1 MRLNRST
8 LSILFSLL
16 VFNSQAQ
23 ITRQA
28 TWQQTVNY
36 SIEVS
41 LDDKNH
47 ILRGFET
54 MEYINNSPNTLE
66 EIYIHLWPN
75 AYKND
80 QTSFAKQMMENG
92 ETSFYFSKDNDR
104 GYIDSIDFF
113 INGKG
118 TTWGFDI
125 THQDIAKITLNNPL
139 KPGDKCLISTPFLVK
154 IPTVFSRMGHDGQ
167 TYSISQWYPKPA
179 VYDINGWNPIP
190 YLNQGEFYSE
200 FGSFDV
206 KITLPKNY
214 IVAAT
219 GVLQDSSE
227 ISFRNDKGKNT
238 GVIENTYCKTPFKT
252 VQFKQ
257 DNIHDFAW
265 FASKNFGI
273 LKSSVEIGG
282 KTIETFVYS
291 QKNSDLIN
299 NNTDAIKTALTY
311 YSENAGNYPYSHA
324 SVVKSELKA
333 GGGMEYPMITVCDIL
348 NQEVIIHEVGH
359 NWFYGILG
367 SNERRYPW
375 MDESIN
381 SYFETDAMKPTLL
394 SKQTNKRQN
403 FINNATDFSMDVLA
417 MNAIRLNTAQ
427 AVGLHSADF
436 TDLNYGIM
444 VYGKGALI
452 FKHLR
457 AFLGDEMFKKCFNT
471 YFETWKYKHPLP
483 GDMQKVFEEVS
494 GQKLEWFFHDLINE
508 NKKLDIKII
517 SAKINND
524 GVVKI
529 NISNKGYKGMP
540 VPIGIYNGKTL
551 LETVWVSENKT
562 IPNTQIN
569 PKQVTHF
576 LIDPNTVTMDAN
588 RKNNEYKMKGLIKR
602 WPNPSIKLFTLP
614 DNKVSRQMFILPAIG
629 GNIHNGLML
638 GAGFHNWSVPL
649 RKFEY
654 MVMPLWS
661 FKTKTLS
668 GYANFNY
675 KITPKKM
682 FQSVDVGVNNATFAY
697 VPLSEPYTYY
707 RSKGYINSQLK
718 PKNLRCTK
726 RSYINLEYTNV
737 AARWLEKSS
746 KTADSNQA
754 KPYFAS
760 NKAPIDYGF
769 ARITYLHENKKV
781 INPYSFKFSL
791 ERGGYKG
798 ELNYWKPEAEIN
810 YLKTYTKKGRGFS
823 VRLFAGTFIT
833 QSNSDLGLF
842 QYRLGSKNG
851 QYNYGMEQS
860 LMGRGANTGLWSSNI
875 TTGEDNMKLKGTL
888 GNFSKGFLIANLSS
902 NLPGKIPFRPY
913 ADLCLMQK
921 GNLVDQNSNKANF
934 IYSGGLAI
942 DIIPKML
949 IIYLPLI
956 QSKAIEISQ
965 GNQKINTFGQRIC
978 FTLALNEFEPHKLF
992 KQIKLF

>member
-1 MRLNRST
+1 MRLNRSI
-8 LSILFSLL
+8 LPILFSLIVL
-16 VFNSQAQ
+16 NSRAQ

-28 TWQQTVNY
+28 AWQQTVNY
-36 SIEVS
+36 SIEVM
-41 LDDKNH
+41 LDDQNH

-54 MEYINNSPNTLE
+54 MEYINNSPNTLG

-80 QTSFAKQMMENG
+80 QTAFAKQMLENG
-92 ETSFYFSKDNDR
+92 ETSFYFSKDKDR
-104 GYIDSIDFF
+104 GYIESLDFF

-118 TTWGFDI
+118 TTWAFDI
-125 THQDIAKITLNNPL
+125 TNQDIAKIILNTPL
-139 KPGDKCLISTPFLVK
+139 KPGEKCLISTPFLVK
-154 IPTVFSRMGHDGQ
+154 IPTIFSRLGHDGQ
-167 TYSISQWYPKPA
+167 TYNLTQWYPKPA

-206 KITLPKNY
+206 KIKLPKNY

-219 GVLQDSSE
+219 GVLQDESE

-273 LKSSVEIGG
+273 LKSSIEIGG

-291 QKNSDLIN
+291 QKTGDLIN

-381 SYFETDAMKPTLL
+381 SYFETDAMKPTTL

-403 FINNATDFSMDVLA
+403 FINNANDFGMDVLA
-417 MNAIRLNTAQ
+417 INATRLNTSQ

-436 TDLNYGIM
+436 TDLNYGTM
-444 VYGKGALI
+444 VYGKGSLI
-452 FKHLR
+452 FKHLKAVMGDDDFKD
-457 AFLGDEMFKKCFNT
+457 AFKA
-471 YFETWKYKHPLP
+471 YFETWKFKHPLP
-483 GDMQKVFEEVS
+483 GDMQDVFEKTT
-494 GQKLEWFFHDLINE
+494 GKKYDWFFNDLINSNE
-508 NKKLDIKII
+508 KLDIKFKSVKVGKDGFYKII
-517 SAKINND
+517 LKNNYP
-524 GVVKI
+524 
-529 NISNKGYKGMP
+529 NMP
-540 VPIGIYNGKTL
+540 VPVTLFSGKVELSTFIVEQEAEVL
-551 LETVWVSENKT
+551 NIVSNYKVDNF
-562 IPNTQIN
+562 I
-569 PKQVTHF
+569 
-576 LIDPNTVTMDAN
+576 IDPEKVTMDAN
-588 RKNNEYKMKGLIKR
+588 RKNNQYKMNGLIKR
-602 WPNPSIKLFTLP
+602 RSNLSIKLFTLP
-614 DNKVSRQMFILPAIG
+614 DNKVNRTIFVLPIIG

-654 MVMPLWS
+654 MVMPLWGFGS
-661 FKTKTLS
+661 QTLS

-675 KITPKKM
+675 KITPKKI
-682 FQSVDVGVNNATFAY
+682 FQSLDVGVNNASFAY
-697 VPLSEPYTYY
+697 IPSSETYTYY
-707 RSKGYINSQLK
+707 RTKGYVNFLLK
-718 PKNLRCTK
+718 PKNLRSTK
-726 RSYINLEYTNV
+726 RNYINLEYTNV
-737 AARWLEKSS
+737 VAKWLEKAS

-760 NKAPIDYGF
+760 NQAPIDYGF
-769 ARITYLHENKKV
+769 ARISYLHENKKV
-781 INPYSFKFSL
+781 INQYSFKFSL
-791 ERGGYKG
+791 ERGGYKSDTA
-798 ELNYWKPEAEIN
+798 YWKPSIELN
-810 YLKTYTKKGRGFS
+810 FLKTYTKKGRGFS

-851 QYNYGMEQS
+851 QFDYGMEQS
-860 LMGRGANTGLWSSNI
+860 LMGRGASTGLWSNNI
-875 TTGEDNMKLKGTL
+875 TPGDDNMKLKGNL
-888 GNFSKGFLIANLSS
+888 GNFSKGFLVANLSS
-902 NLPGKIPFRPY
+902 NLPGKIPLRPY
-913 ADLCLMQK
+913 ADLCFMQK
-921 GNLVDQNSNKANF
+921 GNLKDKNGNEPNF
-934 IYSGGLAI
+934 IYSGGLAM

-949 IIYLPLI
+949 SIYLPLI
-956 QSKAIEISQ
+956 QSKAIEASQ
-965 GNQKINTFGQRIC
+965 KNQNIKSFGQRIC
-978 FTLALNEFEPHKLF
+978 FTLALNEFEPHRLF
-992 KQIKLF
+992 RRIKLF